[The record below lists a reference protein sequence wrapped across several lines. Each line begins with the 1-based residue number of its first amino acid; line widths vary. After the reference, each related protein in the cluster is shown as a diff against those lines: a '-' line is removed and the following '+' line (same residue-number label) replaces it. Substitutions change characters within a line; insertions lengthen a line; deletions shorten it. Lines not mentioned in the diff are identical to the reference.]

1 MFDKGV
7 TGNNLMMTLYF
18 SCLQECTELLV
29 GIFSLAAFLK
39 RLFQRW
45 PWQTGSNA
53 YIIFHC
59 IFSIFLYLN
68 RSSISVIVQIHTYS
82 IQLICDNVLFT
93 LLNITDHS
101 VVIDKLQ
108 QDKSGQALW
117 YLGSVSA
124 DSEAPDIMFF
134 CSMVDYGIHTY
145 IEAVRYIFISKIC
158 FCVLMVQIADS
169 PLWS

>member
-45 PWQTGSNA
+45 PWQTGSNT

-68 RSSISVIVQIHTYS
+68 RSSISVTCRFFHTYN

-108 QDKSGQALW
+108 QDKSGQALFFIW
-117 YLGSVSA
+117 RMHLGAVNIPIILPQADNPAGLRPRDVSYL
-124 DSEAPDIMFF
+124 
-134 CSMVDYGIHTY
+134 IH
-145 IEAVRYIFISKIC
+145 
-158 FCVLMVQIADS
+158 
-169 PLWS
+169 